1 MNPLPLRSIVLL
13 VILSLAGIFIYQA
26 YWLMGLYRTMHADME
41 RSVREALRMSD
52 YTEMLLRIRN
62 LREEGDTHGSLS
74 VSAGYDYDSDTYMQQ
89 SVIERTDSL
98 AGQAGSLVKQAST
111 LLRDTV
117 PASPTDGESSVA
129 VLAVQGKG
137 LGVMLGDKRTMTE
150 LAAYLQRG
158 LHSGLDALCDPD
170 VEVFDSLLTR
180 NLHEAGIDRPH
191 RLEYLH
197 RGLTPDSTQLWN
209 DTIRVCATAGYRP
222 TARAQTY
229 EYAFDMHEHHYYR
242 LTMEPDSLFVLRQMA
257 GILATSL
264 VILLILA
271 FAFWYLVRTLL
282 RQKTLDE
289 MKSDFTNNITHE
301 LKTPIAV
308 AYAAND
314 ALLNFDRAD
323 DRVQRERY
331 LRICQEQLQRL
342 GGLVEQILSLSME
355 RRKTFRL
362 QREELSLRELLES
375 LAEQH
380 RLKADKPVAL
390 SVSVEPENL
399 TVRADRTHF
408 ANILSNLID
417 NAIKYSPERAEVSV
431 RCRPVADGTDG
442 CPTVEISVADH
453 GIGLSPEQQRHVFDK
468 FYRVPRGNRHDVKGY
483 GLGLFYVRTMVE
495 KHGGNVRVSSE
506 AGKGSVFTVRI

>member
-41 RSVREALRMSD
+41 RSIREALRMSD
-52 YTEMLLRIRN
+52 YTEMLLRIQH
-62 LREEGDTHGSLS
+62 LREGDGTHGSVS
-74 VSAGYDYDSDTYMQQ
+74 VSAGYDYDKDTYMQQ
-89 SVIERTDSL
+89 SVVERTDS
-98 AGQAGSLVKQAST
+98 VR
-111 LLRDTV
+111 RDTLS
-117 PASPTDGESSVA
+117 ASITGGGSSEALLSVH
-129 VLAVQGKG
+129 GKG
-137 LGVMLGDKRTMTE
+137 LGVILGDKRTMME
-150 LAAYLQRG
+150 LATYLQRG

-170 VEVFDSLLTR
+170 VEVFDSLLTH
-180 NLHEAGIDRPH
+180 NLYEAGIDRPH

-197 RGLTPDSTQLWN
+197 RGQMSDSTQVWN
-209 DTIRVCATAGYRP
+209 DTVQTCTTAGYQP
-222 TARAQTY
+222 TARARTY
-229 EYAFDMHEHHYYR
+229 KYAFDMHAHHYYR

-323 DRVQRERY
+323 DREQRERY

-355 RRKTFRL
+355 RRKTFHL
-362 QREELSLRELLES
+362 QCEELPLHELLES

-380 RLKADKPVAL
+380 RLKAGKPVAL
-390 SVSVEPENL
+390 SLSIEPENL

-408 ANILSNLID
+408 TNILSNLID
-417 NAIKYSPERAEVSV
+417 NAVKYSPGRAEVSV
-431 RCRPVADGTDG
+431 RCRPIADEMESGAKVEICVADR
-442 CPTVEISVADH
+442 
-453 GIGLSPEQQRHVFDK
+453 GIGLSAEQQRHVFDK
-468 FYRVPRGNRHDVKGY
+468 FYRVPHGNLHDVKGY

-495 KHGGNVRVSSE
+495 KHGGSVSVRSE
-506 AGKGSVFTVRI
+506 VGKGSVFTVRI